1 MSDGGPD
8 PVPIG
13 DALDGVLRGFGAPKA
28 SVLASLVERWD
39 EVAGSPLAGHAR
51 PLAVEGGTLAI
62 GVDDALFAAEARWRE
77 REVVDRCDA
86 LLGPG
91 IVTRIEV
98 RVRPPG
104 SA

>member
-1 MSDGGPD
+1 MPLGE
-8 PVPIG
+8 
-13 DALDGVLRGFGAPKA
+13 ALDGVLRGFGAPPA
-28 SVLASLVERWD
+28 EALATLLAHWD
-39 EVAGSPLAGHAR
+39 ELVGAPLAGHVH

-62 GVDDALFAAEARWRE
+62 GVDDPLFAAEARWRE
-77 REVVDRCDA
+77 TELLGRCDA

-91 IVTRIEV
+91 VVARIEV